1 MKYVFIGAFKG
12 VLPYL
17 IMAGML
23 AGCNGLIQGVGVKS
37 YDAKPAVFVKEGFDH
52 DTMVGDSVDCQD
64 QALASN
70 GHYDSYVSS
79 SGYTEDEVRVYDACM
94 VAKGYKSSR

>member
-64 QALASN
+64 RALDAD
-70 GHYDSYVSS
+70 GQYDSYVSS
-79 SGYTEDEVRVYDACM
+79 SGYTPEQVKVYDGCM
-94 VAKGYKSSR
+94 REKGYLAR